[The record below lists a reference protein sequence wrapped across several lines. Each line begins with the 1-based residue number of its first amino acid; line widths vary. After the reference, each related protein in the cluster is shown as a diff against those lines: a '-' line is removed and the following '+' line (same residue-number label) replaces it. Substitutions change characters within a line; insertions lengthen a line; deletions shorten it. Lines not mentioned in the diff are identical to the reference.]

1 MQVKLRKNETVDNL
15 IKRFMRKTKNEKI
28 TEEVLKK
35 QYYKKPSVQKREAYF
50 RRLKVLEKI
59 KRKEAQERD
68 D

>member
-1 MQVKLRKNETVDNL
+1 MEVRIRKNETVDNL

-28 TEEVLKK
+28 TEEFIKR
-35 QYYKKPSVQKREAYF
+35 QYYKKPSVLKREAYF

>member
-1 MQVKLRKNETVDNL
+1 MEVRLRKNETVDNL

-28 TEEVLKK
+28 TEEFLKN
-35 QYYKKPSVQKREAYF
+35 QYYKKPSVLKREAHF

-59 KRKEAQERD
+59 KKKERLERD

>member
-1 MQVKLRKNETVDNL
+1 MKARLRKNETVDNL

-28 TEEVLKK
+28 TEEFIKR
-35 QYYKKPSVQKREAYF
+35 QYYKKPSVQKREAHF